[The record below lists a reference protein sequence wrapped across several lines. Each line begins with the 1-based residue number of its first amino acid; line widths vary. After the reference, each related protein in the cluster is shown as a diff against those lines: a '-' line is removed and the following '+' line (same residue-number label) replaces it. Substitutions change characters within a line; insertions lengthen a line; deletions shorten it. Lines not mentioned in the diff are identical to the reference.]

1 MICLVTGGTSGIGE
15 AIAIELA
22 KKGHKVYA
30 SGRNIP
36 EKSPESI
43 LSYVKMDVQDDLS
56 VQNAIKIVLENEKT
70 IDVLVNCAGLGIAG
84 PAEETPMETIKYVFE
99 TNFFGLL
106 RVTNAVLPIMR
117 KAKTGYIINI
127 SSIASEMGLPFR
139 SFYCA
144 SKAAV
149 DMYTE
154 GLRMEL
160 KPFNIKACVV
170 QPGDFNTNISKNR
183 SEVSENKSSA
193 YHTTYEKV
201 RRLVNEEVGHSGD
214 PKDVGLVVCQIIS
227 DKNPIIKYKVGPFM
241 QKIAPSIKK
250 ILPQTWFEKLVMNS
264 YKL

>member
-15 AIAIELA
+15 AIALELA
-22 KKGHKVYA
+22 QKGHKVYA

-36 EKSPESI
+36 EKNTKST
-43 LSYVKMDVQDDLS
+43 LSYVKMDVQDENS
-56 VQNAIKIVLENEKT
+56 VQEAIQTILSSEKT

-84 PAEETPMETIKYVFE
+84 PAEETPMENIKYVFE

-117 KAKTGYIINI
+117 KAKSGYIINI
-127 SSIASEMGLPFR
+127 SSIASEIGLPFR
-139 SFYCA
+139 SFYSA

-154 GLRMEL
+154 GLRIEL
-160 KPFNIKACVV
+160 KPYNVKACIV

-183 SEVSENKSSA
+183 SEVQANTSSD
-193 YHTTYEKV
+193 YHVAYEKV
-201 RRLVNEEVGHSGD
+201 RKLVNDEVGHSGD
-214 PKDVGLVVCQIIS
+214 PKAVGQVICSIIAS
-227 DKNPIIKYKVGPFM
+227 KNPIIKYRVGPFM
-241 QKIAPSIKK
+241 QIIAPTIKK
-250 ILPQTWFEKLVMNS
+250 ILPQTWFEKILMNS